1 MIISIKSI
9 ITSEEGKIS
18 ASESFVTMF
27 CVQRKSLIAQSP
39 AGRIEWTTHTHTH
52 RQENVTYH
60 YRNHFF
66 HSSTKVM
73 FSNFSNGDV
82 SMHLSE
88 LFIIGMN
95 KSAVEMVKE
104 DE

>member
-1 MIISIKSI
+1 MDFTI
-9 ITSEEGKIS
+9 
-18 ASESFVTMF
+18 
-27 CVQRKSLIAQSP
+27 
-39 AGRIEWTTHTHTH
+39 TTHTHTH
-52 RQENVTYH
+52 IIRSLEENVTYH

-73 FSNFSNGDV
+73 FSNFLNGDV

-95 KSAVEMVKE
+95 KSASLAMVK
-104 DE
+104 DEE